1 MKKLTGAQIRRMWL
15 DFFSSKGH
23 MIEKGASLVPHNDPT
38 LLWINSGVAA
48 LKKYFDGTEKPKST
62 RIVNAQKSIRTNDI
76 ENVGYTARHHT
87 FFEML
92 GNFSIGDYFRKEAIT
107 WAWELLTSKEWFDFP
122 VERLYITV
130 HPSDDESKKL
140 WVMMG
145 LPEDHLVN
153 CEQNFWEIGEGPCG
167 PNSEIFFDR
176 GIEYDP
182 KKIGIKLLSDDIE
195 NDRYIE
201 IWNIVFSQ
209 YNSKEGLK
217 REEYPELPQKNIDTG
232 AGLERLACVMQ
243 EVETNFDTDLFMP
256 IIKETEKL
264 TEKKYYSENK
274 KYYRV
279 IADHIRT
286 CTFALADGALFSNEG
301 RGYVLRRVLRRAVRY
316 GKKLDIEGAF
326 LYKLVPVVAKIME
339 DYYGYLDE
347 KIDYIQK
354 LIRIE
359 EEKFAKTLV
368 SGEQI
373 LVDYLKSS
381 ENNVVDGETA
391 FKLYDTYG
399 FPYEL
404 TVEIAEEKGFKVDKQ
419 GFESEMKKQKERAR
433 SAQVIAQSMNRQSK
447 DLLDFDLK
455 TSFDYNPSPI
465 LSKVVAIF
473 KDGVKIEELEG
484 EGVLVFEKTTFYA
497 ESGGQIYDTGILRAS
512 YGDIDVYNV
521 QKAPRKQTLH
531 YVNTNGINVKV
542 GDEFEL
548 IVDIERRARITR
560 NHSAVHLLQKAL
572 QTVLGKHIEQAGS
585 YVDDERLRFDFTHF
599 EKMSVEQLKEVELL
613 VNKSIDKSYIA
624 DIKYMSLDDA
634 KKTGAMALFSE
645 KYEDIVRVVNFGN
658 YSIELCGGC
667 HVSNTSDIG
676 VFVID
681 FEESISSGVRRIQA
695 TTGINAYHLMKNR
708 EQILSE
714 ITDKLGALSYHEAL
728 DRFSAQ
734 IAQIYD
740 LKTQIETLKSKI
752 ALTSIDDMISRSKD
766 KDGVKIIIEE
776 LEDYDKEMLSKIIDL
791 IKSRIDDYFIYLI
804 NKTNDKVSLIACS
817 SKKAIEKGY
826 NSGQIIKD
834 TVKIIG
840 GGGGGKPDMAQAGGK
855 DSSKISEMLIYLNNY
870 LNSF

>member
-1 MKKLTGAQIRRMWL
+1 M
-15 DFFSSKGH
+15 
-23 MIEKGASLVPHNDPT
+23 
-38 LLWINSGVAA
+38 
-48 LKKYFDGTEKPKST
+48 
-62 RIVNAQKSIRTNDI
+62 
-76 ENVGYTARHHT
+76 
-87 FFEML
+87 
-92 GNFSIGDYFRKEAIT
+92 
-107 WAWELLTSKEWFDFP
+107 
-122 VERLYITV
+122 
-130 HPSDDESKKL
+130 
-140 WVMMG
+140 
-145 LPEDHLVN
+145 
-153 CEQNFWEIGEGPCG
+153 
-167 PNSEIFFDR
+167 
-176 GIEYDP
+176 
-182 KKIGIKLLSDDIE
+182 
-195 NDRYIE
+195 
-201 IWNIVFSQ
+201 
-209 YNSKEGLK
+209 
-217 REEYPELPQKNIDTG
+217 
-232 AGLERLACVMQ
+232 
-243 EVETNFDTDLFMP
+243 
-256 IIKETEKL
+256 
-264 TEKKYYSENK
+264 
-274 KYYRV
+274 
-279 IADHIRT
+279 
-286 CTFALADGALFSNEG
+286 
-301 RGYVLRRVLRRAVRY
+301 
-316 GKKLDIEGAF
+316 
-326 LYKLVPVVAKIME
+326 
-339 DYYGYLDE
+339 
-347 KIDYIQK
+347 
-354 LIRIE
+354 
-359 EEKFAKTLV
+359 
-368 SGEQI
+368 
-373 LVDYLKSS
+373 
-381 ENNVVDGETA
+381 
-391 FKLYDTYG
+391 
-399 FPYEL
+399 
-404 TVEIAEEKGFKVDKQ
+404 
-419 GFESEMKKQKERAR
+419 
-433 SAQVIAQSMNRQSK
+433 
-447 DLLDFDLK
+447 
-455 TSFDYNPSPI
+455 
-465 LSKVVAIF
+465 
-473 KDGVKIEELEG
+473 
-484 EGVLVFEKTTFYA
+484 
-497 ESGGQIYDTGILRAS
+497 
-512 YGDIDVYNV
+512 
-521 QKAPRKQTLH
+521 
-531 YVNTNGINVKV
+531 
-542 GDEFEL
+542 
-548 IVDIERRARITR
+548 
-560 NHSAVHLLQKAL
+560 

-634 KKTGAMALFSE
+634 KKTGDMALFSE